1 MLRFGNIRTR
11 IIVLTTIP
19 LIAILVTILVTAIH
33 AANGA
38 VRDRVQHSLV
48 ESGSV
53 FVQMLTSRR
62 NELVSMAQ
70 VTPPLLP
77 LMGVLLL
84 SLIFF
89 VLTPSLVLLLPSLIL
104 AK

>member
-1 MLRFGNIRTR
+1 
-11 IIVLTTIP
+11 
-19 LIAILVTILVTAIH
+19 
-33 AANGA
+33 
-38 VRDRVQHSLV
+38 
-48 ESGSV
+48 
-53 FVQMLTSRR
+53 
-62 NELVSMAQ
+62 MAQ

-89 VLTPSLVLLLPSLIL
+89 TLTPSLVLLLPSLVL